1 MKMLVSMTD
10 ITKYNG
16 ERCILDQ
23 IELHIEDKDKIGI
36 LGVNGT
42 GKSTLLK
49 IISGIEDYQGKMT
62 YQKDLRINY
71 LPQTP
76 LYNEMDT
83 IMETVY
89 KQIDSKDIHDFEI
102 KAQLGKFG
110 IYDENQKI
118 KELSGG
124 QLKRVALAI
133 ALMKPCDLL
142 ILDEPT
148 NHLDN
153 SMIEY
158 LEKFL
163 IKWSKGLLM
172 VTHDRYFLERVVNR
186 IVEIDHGQVY
196 NYEANYSKYLELK
209 QLRLETQLSSQ
220 RKRKLFLKKELEW
233 VRAGVQ
239 ARTTK
244 SKDRLQRFEE
254 LSKVK
259 DIEVNGKIE
268 MIHTFSR
275 LGKKTIELHEI
286 SKSFEQETL

>member
-1 MKMLVSMTD
+1 MLVSMTD
-10 ITKYNG
+10 LTKYNG
-16 ERCILDQ
+16 EKCILDH
-23 IELHIEDKDKIGI
+23 IELHIEDKDKVGI

-110 IYDENQKI
+110 ILDETQKI

-133 ALMKPCDLL
+133 ALIKPCDLL

-148 NHLDN
+148 NHLDLESIQALN
-153 SMIEY
+153 EGLMRFKENILFSSHDHQFVQTIATRVIE
-158 LEKFL
+158 LNANGCL
-163 IKWSKGLLM
+163 
-172 VTHDRYFLERVVNR
+172 DRLSSYDEFLEYK
-186 IVEIDHGQVY
+186 EKM
-196 NYEANYSKYLELK
+196 EA
-209 QLRLETQLSSQ
+209 
-220 RKRKLFLKKELEW
+220 
-233 VRAGVQ
+233 
-239 ARTTK
+239 
-244 SKDRLQRFEE
+244 
-254 LSKVK
+254 
-259 DIEVNGKIE
+259 
-268 MIHTFSR
+268 
-275 LGKKTIELHEI
+275 
-286 SKSFEQETL
+286 

>member
-1 MKMLVSMTD
+1 MTD

-118 KELSGG
+118 KELSPTLSASYTQKEDAGTIYYNASEFAA
-124 QLKRVALAI
+124 Q
-133 ALMKPCDLL
+133 PL
-142 ILDEPT
+142 I
-148 NHLDN
+148 
-153 SMIEY
+153 MIKHEDGTPPKITK
-158 LEKFL
+158 EKVPAKKMNEL
-163 IKWSKGLLM
+163 TVQEELRSYELPEQQEKEIK
-172 VTHDRYFLERVVNR
+172 VVSQS
-186 IVEIDHGQVY
+186 EFD
-196 NYEANYSKYLELK
+196 
-209 QLRLETQLSSQ
+209 QLSLPQSTLQ
-220 RKRKLFLKKELEW
+220 L
-233 VRAGVQ
+233 VQ
-239 ARTTK
+239 
-244 SKDRLQRFEE
+244 
-254 LSKVK
+254 VK
-259 DIEVNGKIE
+259 DFQANLKPI
-268 MIHTFSR
+268 
-275 LGKKTIELHEI
+275 
-286 SKSFEQETL
+286 ETLAKASLGESI